1 MRRTNCMQKKLAIGI
16 NDFKKLRE
24 ENYYYVDKS
33 LLIKEIIDEDAEVL
47 LLPRPRRFGK
57 SLNLSMLRYF
67 FENSEND
74 NSNLFSGLKIA
85 ENEFNCLEK
94 MGKFPVINLDFKGS
108 RANNWEL
115 ALQRLK
121 RSIAVEFQRHSYLLK
136 SDKLLEYEKEEY
148 QDIMALKADQTA
160 YEFALENLSRYLKEF
175 HQQNVIILI
184 DEYDEAV
191 QASYLNEYYDQMLD
205 FMRSFLIRGLKGNP
219 NLEKGI
225 LTGILRVVKES
236 IFSGLNN
243 LLVSG
248 LLESKYDQ
256 FFGLL
261 EKEVEEI
268 FSYYDLEYRLQEVKR
283 WYNGYYFGDQLV
295 YNPWSIINCIASQG
309 ELKPYWVNTS
319 GNELIKDLIINA
331 EAEVKGQFED
341 LLKNKSF
348 KTRIDE
354 NIVFADVRT
363 KSSSLWSFLLYS
375 GYLKANTRQREQ
387 GRLYCELEIPN
398 QEIKY
403 IYEEIIYDWLEE
415 SISSNKLS
423 EMLTALITGN
433 IEEFSL
439 IFKDFVLSSMSSFD
453 PAGNEAEKVY
463 HAFVLGL
470 LLNLN
475 DNYEIN
481 SNRESGYG
489 RYDIMVIPNKKDK
502 LGIIIEFKKVA
513 DNENLDKAV
522 KAALKQIE
530 ERKYQ
535 QELKKRGIKNV
546 IHLGIAFSGKNVKIK
561 AAE

>member
-225 LTGILRVVKES
+225 LTGILRVAKES

-535 QELKKRGIKNV
+535 QELEKRGIKNV

>member
-1 MRRTNCMQKKLAIGI
+1 MQKKLAIGI

-225 LTGILRVVKES
+225 LTGILRVAKES

>member
-1 MRRTNCMQKKLAIGI
+1 MQKKLAIGI

-535 QELKKRGIKNV
+535 QELEKRGIKNV

>member
-1 MRRTNCMQKKLAIGI
+1 MQKKLAIGI

-225 LTGILRVVKES
+225 LTGILRVAKES

-535 QELKKRGIKNV
+535 QELEKRGIKNV

>member
-1 MRRTNCMQKKLAIGI
+1 MQKKLAIGI

>member
-535 QELKKRGIKNV
+535 QELEKRGIKNV

>member
-1 MRRTNCMQKKLAIGI
+1 M
-16 NDFKKLRE
+16 
-24 ENYYYVDKS
+24 
-33 LLIKEIIDEDAEVL
+33 
-47 LLPRPRRFGK
+47 
-57 SLNLSMLRYF
+57 
-67 FENSEND
+67 
-74 NSNLFSGLKIA
+74 
-85 ENEFNCLEK
+85 
-94 MGKFPVINLDFKGS
+94 
-108 RANNWEL
+108 
-115 ALQRLK
+115 
-121 RSIAVEFQRHSYLLK
+121 
-136 SDKLLEYEKEEY
+136 
-148 QDIMALKADQTA
+148 
-160 YEFALENLSRYLKEF
+160 
-175 HQQNVIILI
+175 
-184 DEYDEAV
+184 
-191 QASYLNEYYDQMLD
+191 
-205 FMRSFLIRGLKGNP
+205 
-219 NLEKGI
+219 
-225 LTGILRVVKES
+225 TGILRVVKES

-535 QELKKRGIKNV
+535 QELEKRGIKNV